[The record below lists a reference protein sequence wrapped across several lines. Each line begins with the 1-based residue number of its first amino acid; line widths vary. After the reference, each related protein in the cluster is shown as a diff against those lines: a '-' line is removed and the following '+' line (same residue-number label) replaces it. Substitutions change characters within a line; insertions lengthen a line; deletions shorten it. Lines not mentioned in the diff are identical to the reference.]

1 MQNTYNIIQPPIYRA
16 LKDLL
21 LVLAVAMTK
30 CVWVKILAMADLFGS
45 IYLDGDGAII
55 SLLRLLYDMTKND
68 YINMIKPYPYPAHS
82 PSSQN
87 HPHKIHPIIHYIT
100 LYSLKLDQFLDSY
113 PTNY

>member
-1 MQNTYNIIQPPIYRA
+1 MCVRPRNSHPMANRA

-68 YINMIKPYPYPAHS
+68 YINMFGFNI
-82 PSSQN
+82 
-87 HPHKIHPIIHYIT
+87 YIADMAVT
-100 LYSLKLDQFLDSY
+100 VQLFQVVSDA
-113 PTNY
+113 